1 VEKLRIINLE
11 RLSMSDYFEDT
22 GILDTVV
29 CQSLAV
35 PIVIPNT
42 GPQKAIWRIYRC
54 TLLTSKNT
62 RQLRI

>member
-1 VEKLRIINLE
+1 MEKLRIINLE

-29 CQSLAV
+29 YQSLAV

-42 GPQKAIWRIYRC
+42 GHRKLFGVFIAVPC
-54 TLLTSKNT
+54 
-62 RQLRI
+62 